1 MSAAAEIAHVPERR
15 PTPAERAARG
25 RAARATMSRGRQ
37 ADLVLPAR
45 RPDLVRTMQEQ
56 AAAWVPALVPVRHG
70 RMMASP
76 LAFLRGSA
84 ALMARDLAAAPV
96 SGICAQLCGDAHL
109 SNFGLFASPER
120 RLLFDLDDFDE
131 SLPGPWEW
139 DVKRLAAS
147 LAVAGRANGFSR
159 KERHRVVRKSVRRY
173 RDATARFAGMGALE
187 VWYASADVDEV
198 QGLLRNRSGT
208 TMRRR
213 VGSAVAKA
221 RAGDSLKAF
230 GKLTEVVDGEMR
242 IKADPPLLVPL
253 ADLLTRTDRV
263 EMDAE
268 VNGLL
273 GRYRR
278 TLASDRRTL
287 LDQFELVDI
296 ARKVVGVGSVGTR
309 CWVVLLRGRDQGDP
323 LFLQVKE
330 AQRSV
335 LAPHVPIGMRQRAMR
350 NQAERVVVGQRL
362 MQAASDVFLG
372 WDRIQ
377 GADGKERD
385 FYVRQLRDVSGS
397 ADLERMNPVGMAMYG
412 ELCAWTL
419 ARAHARSGDAIA
431 LASYLGDDDV
441 FPEAAAEFAE
451 LYADQNETDHAAF
464 LAAVDAGL
472 LPAALGV

>member
-1 MSAAAEIAHVPERR
+1 MSTAAEVSQVPERR
-15 PTPAERAARG
+15 PTPAERADRG
-25 RAARATMSRGRQ
+25 RAARATMARGRQ
-37 ADLVLPAR
+37 ADLVLPPR
-45 RPDLVRTMQEQ
+45 RPDLVRSMQEQ
-56 AAAWVPALVPVRHG
+56 AATRVPELVPVRHG

-76 LAFLRGSA
+76 FAFFRGSA

-96 SGICAQLCGDAHL
+96 SGIGVQLCGDAHL

-120 RLLFDLDDFDE
+120 RLIFDLNDFDE

-139 DVKRLAAS
+139 DVKRLATS
-147 LAVAGRANGFSR
+147 LAVAGRANGYSR
-159 KERHRVVRKSVRRY
+159 KERRRVVTKTVRRY
-173 RDATARFAGMGALE
+173 QEATARFAGMRALE
-187 VWYASADVDEV
+187 VWYASADMDKIEK
-198 QGLLRNRSGT
+198 LLRNRAGAT
-208 TMRRR
+208 RRKR

-221 RAGDSLKAF
+221 RASDSLKAF
-230 GKLTEVVDGEMR
+230 ARLTEVVDGEVR

-253 ADLLTRTDRV
+253 ADLLPHGDR
-263 EMDAE
+263 AE
-268 VNGLL
+268 LELQVNGLL
-273 GRYRR
+273 VRYRR

-309 CWVVLLRGRDQGDP
+309 CWIVLLRGRDEGDP

-335 LAPHVPIGMRQRAMR
+335 LAPHVPIGMRQRGVR
-350 NQAERVVVGQRL
+350 NQGERVVVGQRL

-377 GADGKERD
+377 GLDGRERD
-385 FYVRQLRDVSGS
+385 FYVRQLRDMKGS
-397 ADLERMNPVGMAMYG
+397 ADVERMDPVGMATYG
-412 ELCAWTL
+412 ELCGWTL

-451 LYADQNETDHAAF
+451 LYADQNEKDHAAF
-464 LAAVDAGL
+464 LAAVDAGR
-472 LPAALGV
+472 LPATLGV